1 MMNRFKN
8 AQEAFEFYYDEI
20 LNNGIDFD
28 GTKALF
34 NIGFEILNPMDNKI
48 NTPWRKWKNSYA
60 IKEWE
65 WYLSG
70 DKSALEISK
79 FASIWKNMMDEN
91 GEVQSNYG
99 WQWNRND
106 QLNKIIERLKSKPNT
121 RHAVLSIYDGKEI
134 ENYKYDTPCTLN
146 IGFQIINNK
155 LNMTV
160 TMRSNDL
167 IYGFC
172 NDQYCFSK
180 LQEMV
185 ANELNLEVGTYFHFV
200 FNLHIYYRHFKLKEK
215 YNV

>member
-200 FNLHIYYRHFKLKEK
+200 FNLHIYHRHFKLKEK

>member
-1 MMNRFKN
+1 MNKFEN

-99 WQWNRND
+99 WQWNRNN
-106 QLNKIIERLKSKPNT
+106 QLNKIIEKLKSKPNT
-121 RHAVLSIYDGKEI
+121 RHAVLTIYDGKEI

>member
-1 MMNRFKN
+1 MNRFKN

-200 FNLHIYYRHFKLKEK
+200 FNLHIYHRHFKLKEK

>member
-1 MMNRFKN
+1 MNKFKN

-60 IKEWE
+60 IREWE

-79 FASIWKNMMDEN
+79 FASTWKNVMDEN
-91 GEVQSNYG
+91 GDVQSNYG
-99 WQWNRND
+99 WQWNRNN
-106 QLNKIIERLKSKPNT
+106 QLNKIIEKLKFKPNT

-200 FNLHIYYRHFKLKEK
+200 FNLHIYYKHFKLKEK
-215 YNV
+215 YDI

>member
-1 MMNRFKN
+1 MNKFKN

-60 IKEWE
+60 IREWE

-79 FASIWKNMMDEN
+79 FASIWKNVMDEN

-99 WQWNRND
+99 WQWNRNN
-106 QLNKIIERLKSKPNT
+106 QLNKIIEKLKFKPNT
-121 RHAVLSIYDGKEI
+121 RHAVLTIYDGKEI

-200 FNLHIYYRHFKLKEK
+200 FNLHIYHRHFKLKEK
-215 YNV
+215 YGV